1 MKRKV
6 WLVGKDEKRKSWLRK
21 GQLCGGE
28 DTEDPVSHKGRE
40 GEGGASDLGSP
51 QGEVDRKVE
60 TPEHASS
67 ESGGIV
73 GLGAWGKEEK
83 ET

>member
-21 GQLCGGE
+21 GQLCGRE

-40 GEGGASDLGSP
+40 GEGGREG
-51 QGEVDRKVE
+51 
-60 TPEHASS
+60 
-67 ESGGIV
+67 
-73 GLGAWGKEEK
+73 GKERGGRREGRREGRRGRK
-83 ET
+83 RD

>member
-1 MKRKV
+1 MSQQNS
-6 WLVGKDEKRKSWLRK
+6 LSGQNAPAALRGQTK
-21 GQLCGGE
+21 GW
-28 DTEDPVSHKGRE
+28 
-40 GEGGASDLGSP
+40 ASDLGSP

-60 TPEHASS
+60 TLEHASS
-67 ESGGIV
+67 ESGGTV